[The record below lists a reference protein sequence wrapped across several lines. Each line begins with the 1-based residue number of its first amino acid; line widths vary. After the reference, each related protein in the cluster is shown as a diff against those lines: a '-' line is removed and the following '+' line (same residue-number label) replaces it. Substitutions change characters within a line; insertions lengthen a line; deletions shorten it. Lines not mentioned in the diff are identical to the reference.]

1 MHYLRAPHMAS
12 FQRFSHLLLGF
23 SLLATGS
30 LINEACSVQF
40 GDATALKEG
49 LPDDNNFSG
58 VGATSGGTGSSG
70 IPLPPPMDAI
80 DASTFM
86 DLCGGGCMSGDKSI
100 SCSLPG
106 NPDNPPST
114 SCQIMPTENG
124 PVAECAA
131 PGVFKE
137 GEPCEKAANCGPSL
151 GCVRMESEVAVCR
164 AYCCGDIEACAP
176 GSYCTLGAMA
186 EDTINPSPIQIPVC
200 VPATPCT
207 PLDDTTCPA
216 GRTCTLVRT
225 DGTTSCVEPGAGKQ
239 GDGCPCAAGHVCV
252 LSSNTCRALCHVGAN
267 DCPNGMLCQGGSEG
281 FPDGIGVCVK

>member
-1 MHYLRAPHMAS
+1 MAS
-12 FQRFSHLLLGF
+12 FKRFSHLFLGF

-30 LINEACSVQF
+30 LFNEACSVQLSQEL
-40 GDATALKEG
+40 AA
-49 LPDDNNFSG
+49 G
-58 VGATSGGTGSSG
+58 VGFNESDDASTGSGTTSGGEGSSG
-70 IPLPPPMDAI
+70 VPLPPPMDTVG
-80 DASTFM
+80 ASTFM
-86 DLCGGGCMSGDKSI
+86 NLCGGGCMSGDKSI
-100 SCSLPG
+100 SCALPG
-106 NPDNPPST
+106 NPENPPST
-114 SCQIMPTENG
+114 SCQIVPTEMG
-124 PVAECAA
+124 AVAECVT
-131 PGVFKE
+131 PGTFKD

-151 GCVRMESEVAVCR
+151 GCVRMASEVAVCR
-164 AYCCGDIEACAP
+164 PYCCGDIEACDP

-186 EDTINPSPIQIPVC
+186 EDTVNPAPIQIPVC

-207 PLDDTTCPA
+207 PLDDTTCPD

-252 LSSNTCRALCHVGAN
+252 LSTNKCRALCHVDAK